1 MAALAALLL
10 SDRARKR
17 LNVFVGSHFGK
28 AQHDSVQVWTSFSRR
43 LASVKDESDLAQT
56 SARLISE
63 TFDALSVTVWLMD
76 DGGHLT
82 VTASTAPRSGERGQ
96 VNRGDPQATA
106 AVPAALRERSA
117 PFDMEGIT
125 TQWATQWR
133 ELNPASFPNGGNRWT
148 VPLRAGDRLLGA
160 VVLADRVSGRLYTSE
175 DIQLLQCVADQMTSV
190 LLNLRLGREVA
201 AAREL
206 EALNTMSA
214 FFVHDLKNAAASLN
228 LMLRNLPVHFDD
240 PAFRADAIR
249 AIGNTTGRIEDMIVR
264 LSSFRQGPALSQV
277 PTDLNALVCEAL
289 EAVGPSADVE
299 LTRDL
304 GSLPKIAADRDQLRS
319 VVTNLVLNARD
330 ALETGGAI
338 CVRTAQ
344 QNGRV
349 VLSVSDNGTGMSA
362 AFVKEQLFRPFQS
375 TKKKGL
381 GIGLFQC
388 RAIVQAHGGGIHAE
402 SEPGRGTTFV
412 VTLPVAPEQ

>member
-1 MAALAALLL
+1 
-10 SDRARKR
+10 
-17 LNVFVGSHFGK
+17 
-28 AQHDSVQVWTSFSRR
+28 
-43 LASVKDESDLAQT
+43 
-56 SARLISE
+56 
-63 TFDALSVTVWLMD
+63 
-76 DGGHLT
+76 
-82 VTASTAPRSGERGQ
+82 
-96 VNRGDPQATA
+96 
-106 AVPAALRERSA
+106 
-117 PFDMEGIT
+117 
-125 TQWATQWR
+125 
-133 ELNPASFPNGGNRWT
+133 
-148 VPLRAGDRLLGA
+148 
-160 VVLADRVSGRLYTSE
+160 
-175 DIQLLQCVADQMTSV
+175 V

-330 ALETGGAI
+330 ALEMGGAI